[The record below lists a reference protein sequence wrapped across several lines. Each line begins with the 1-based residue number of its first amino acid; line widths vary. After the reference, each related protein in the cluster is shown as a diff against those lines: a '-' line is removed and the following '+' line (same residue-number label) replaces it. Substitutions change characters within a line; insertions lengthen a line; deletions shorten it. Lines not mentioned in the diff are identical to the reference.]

1 MLGKHTL
8 NPQEKTTLKITYNTA
23 GRPGAFRKNI
33 SITTDVPGQEEVE
46 ITMEGA
52 VKEAPGA
59 KIQVSPRKADV
70 GTLQR
75 GSSKK
80 QVFTI
85 NNGGSLPLVVKK
97 ISTKE
102 SATVYFDGAKTGD
115 IVVEAGQSRPLEV
128 EIRPVKPG
136 QFTEVLLIESNAK
149 NSPKGGFAVMVIGK
163 SEE

>member
-1 MLGKHTL
+1 M
-8 NPQEKTTLKITYNTA
+8 
-23 GRPGAFRKNI
+23 
-33 SITTDVPGQEEVE
+33 
-46 ITMEGA
+46 
-52 VKEAPGA
+52 
-59 KIQVSPRKADV
+59 